1 MTDVLLAI
9 GTMKGLILA
18 RSTDRGRWQ
27 LSDLTFPMN
36 SVYAVAIDTR
46 GSAPR
51 LFVSAHSEHWGPSV
65 FHSDDL
71 GKSWVEPDEGAIAFP
86 AGTDTSLVR
95 VWQIAPSASEPD
107 VVWAG
112 SEPQGLFRST
122 DRGEHFEFV
131 ESLWEH
137 PHRPDW
143 GAGYGGAAIHTVL
156 PHPVDS
162 ARITVAMSTGGV
174 YRSADGGASWD
185 ASNTG
190 VQVIFAPERYP
201 EFGQCVHKVAR
212 DPANPDRLFLQNH
225 NGVYRSDDDGGTWT
239 SIADRLPTDFGFAMV
254 THPRRGDVAYN
265 FPIVDGGD
273 RVPPDH
279 ACRVFRTEDAG
290 ASWTPL
296 TSGLPQ
302 QDYYDIVL
310 RDGMCADDADPAGV
324 YFGTRNGQVFASAD
338 EGQSWAQVAEHVPS
352 VLCVRAAVVG

>member
-9 GTMKGLILA
+9 GTMKGLFLA
-18 RSTDRGRWQ
+18 RSTDRSKWE
-27 LSDLTFPMN
+27 LSDLNFPMN
-36 SVYAVAIDTR
+36 AVYAVAIDTR
-46 GSAPR
+46 RADPR
-51 LFVSAHSEHWGPSV
+51 VLVSATSEHWGPTV

-71 GKSWVEPDEGAIAFP
+71 GKSWVEPDKTAIAFP
-86 AGTDTSLVR
+86 ADTEQSLER
-95 VWQIAPSASEPD
+95 VWQIAPSPAEPD

-131 ESLWEH
+131 RPLWDH
-137 PHRPDW
+137 RHRPDW

-156 PHPVDS
+156 PHPTD
-162 ARITVAMSTGGV
+162 AERITVAMSTGGV
-174 YRSADGGASWD
+174 YRSEDGGASWS

-190 VQVIFAPERYP
+190 VQVIFAPDRYP

-212 DPANPDRLFLQNH
+212 DPVNPDRMFLQNH
-225 NGVYRSDDDGGTWT
+225 NGVYRSDDDGHTWN
-239 SIADRLPTDFGFAMV
+239 SIADPLPTDFGFAMV
-254 THPRRGDVAYN
+254 THPTRGEVAYN
-265 FPIVDGGD
+265 FPIIDGGD

-296 TSGLPQ
+296 TNGLPQ
-302 QDYYDIVL
+302 QDYFDIVL
-310 RDGMCADDADPAGV
+310 RDGMCADDADPAGL
-324 YFGTRNGQVFASAD
+324 YFGTRGGQVFASAD
-338 EGQSWAQVAEHVPS
+338 EGESWAQVAEHLPG